1 MPKKKISPVD
11 FRKPPVGRDRT
22 TQAPRYRTAFSRLVE
37 EIRAVPD
44 DDLSAVNLD
53 VMAIVRTTEG
63 VLPKIAPQRPLIVEL
78 LPKFDIQVFDTLEDH
93 ALALGH
99 TQTVYEQSLEP
110 LPTMQ
115 PLADEATAIREIL
128 LSEVTTLIKRELIAP
143 AAVSHLKGA
152 NGYKNLS
159 SDLFS
164 LSEVFRGNWD
174 RVSARTAI
182 KLEELDAAENLAD
195 KINKAIGLREQS
207 PELQA
212 SAARDRQAAYTLC
225 LEAYNEVRAAIAY
238 VRRKQD
244 DVDSIMPSLYAGRG
258 NGKKKPAAD
267 EGQNP
272 PAPAP
277 VDAHAADNHE
287 APVVTPAVVAP
298 AVVTPVVAASNSTEA
313 SKSPTVATANRGP
326 FVQ

>member
-1 MPKKKISPVD
+1 MTENTND
-11 FRKPPVGRDRT
+11 TT

-53 VMAIVRTTEG
+53 VMSIVRTTEG
-63 VLPKIAPQRPLIVEL
+63 VLPKIAPQRPLIVDL

-128 LSEVTTLIKRELIAP
+128 LSEATTLIKRELIAP

-164 LSEVFRGNWD
+164 LSEVFKGNWD
-174 RVSARTAI
+174 RVSPRTAI
-182 KLEELDAAENLAD
+182 KREELDAAENLAD
-195 KINKAIGLREQS
+195 RINKAIGLREQS

-244 DVDSIMPSLYAGRG
+244 DVDYIMPSLYAGRG
-258 NGKKKPAAD
+258 NGKKKAAAD

-272 PAPAP
+272 PVPAPADAHASNVHEVPAPAP
-277 VDAHAADNHE
+277 IPA
-287 APVVTPAVVAP
+287 TPAPIAP
-298 AVVTPVVAASNSTEA
+298 TAAAVNSIEASNSAAAMT
-313 SKSPTVATANRGP
+313 RDHGP
-326 FVQ
+326 FIQ